1 MSLYFPAIR
10 HIIKYLTVVCVLLT
24 QVNAEDS
31 PAPHVLA
38 YSAGRGG
45 YFEVAVP
52 VDLAPFTI
60 HAIPEDFE
68 FDATM
73 CYTSDESSSITDGTL
88 GFASS
93 RAAYVY
99 TDDGSSKHDTI
110 RVGFALNVPE
120 EITEDIIAEF
130 TIQPE
135 DFGTAYFTVDATL
148 NTEMLS
154 YDDNLVTATFS
165 TSSTSRAAD
174 FAILGETSTATS
186 VTLSASPD
194 ITSPFVTMAVV
205 APSAVTFSEISYSA
219 YGSSAKYHSNSA
231 YFQGIINGTT
241 ESLSDPTIDYNNG
254 LFDAFIQLT
263 SSYDTINFVAYL
275 DGDKSSYLAQLYAS
289 YLYLSVTDDETET
302 FNRLAKRTERTF
314 IDHTSFNT
322 STSVGHKTL
331 SSTSLETFG
340 SMIYW

>member
-1 MSLYFPAIR
+1 MDHLPSYKRLDLHHKTMQSPMSLYFPAIR

-154 YDDNLVTATFS
+154 YDDNLVRCLQWTLLLHLNM
-165 TSSTSRAAD
+165 D
-174 FAILGETSTATS
+174 HIL
-186 VTLSASPD
+186 
-194 ITSPFVTMAVV
+194 
-205 APSAVTFSEISYSA
+205 
-219 YGSSAKYHSNSA
+219 
-231 YFQGIINGTT
+231 
-241 ESLSDPTIDYNNG
+241 SLHRQPI
-254 LFDAFIQLT
+254 LT
-263 SSYDTINFVAYL
+263 
-275 DGDKSSYLAQLYAS
+275 
-289 YLYLSVTDDETET
+289 
-302 FNRLAKRTERTF
+302 
-314 IDHTSFNT
+314 
-322 STSVGHKTL
+322 
-331 SSTSLETFG
+331 
-340 SMIYW
+340 